1 MIGAEWVSTIATIV
15 GIPWWGLIT
24 IKGPLW
30 LFIVF
35 YAILSECGSAFSR
48 INTYGWIGRLLPR
61 CDRFAPY
68 SRACADLAIP

>member
-1 MIGAEWVSTIATIV
+1 MLGTEWVSTIATIV

-35 YAILSECGSAFSR
+35 YAILSKHSTALR
-48 INTYGWIGRLLPR
+48 RVDTYDMDWQTSSSLRLYRP
-61 CDRFAPY
+61 
-68 SRACADLAIP
+68 